1 MCQKHRWHAEE
12 CGDNQEN
19 PAEECDDNTQE
30 VCGGVRPASLF
41 SFAFASPIT
50 SAANPVNKFSNSAN
64 IIFVGVAMETA
75 RISRIG
81 LNIKYHVGEVV
92 CFRSDVKPQYASME

>member
-30 VCGGVRPASLF
+30 VCGGVRPVSLF